1 MILGLKALCV
11 HFSGNGAV
19 EKYVMIMIIL
29 ICVGE
34 SLLYPMSGR
43 GPDSAG
49 RSRLVSNVFKLLE
62 TSNGLILKM
71 IYFHFLH
78 SITAS

>member
-1 MILGLKALCV
+1 
-11 HFSGNGAV
+11 
-19 EKYVMIMIIL
+19 MIIL

-34 SLLYPMSGR
+34 SLLYPMSVR
-43 GPDSAG
+43 GPDSVG

-78 SITAS
+78 SIKAS